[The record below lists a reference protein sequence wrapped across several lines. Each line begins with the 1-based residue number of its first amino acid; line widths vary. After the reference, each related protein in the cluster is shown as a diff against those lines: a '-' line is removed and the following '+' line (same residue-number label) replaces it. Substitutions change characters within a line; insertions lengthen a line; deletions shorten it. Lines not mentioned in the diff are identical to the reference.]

1 MINYK
6 IFNYSI
12 TILFILSS
20 IFIFCTDD
28 PLFQNFLTGI
38 IISSIFY
45 FIVDY
50 IPSYLKVKAI
60 KESFLNYYD
69 LWRFELIEY
78 ILLVTN
84 NNKSEGINQE
94 DVIKIKKPDDAYSYF
109 NNIIDGSSETNW
121 DLFMNHSNQFNLD
134 EISIKMLELNYE
146 FEFILRSLDFVDK
159 KKLYKLQHFIR
170 AFRDGRY
177 KKEIEFDGYSDK
189 LFFQSLYE
197 IVTGFSK
204 VAGLQGDFIRDNIK
218 KL

>member
-20 IFIFCTDD
+20 IFIFCTDN

>member
-1 MINYK
+1 MTNYK
-6 IFNYSI
+6 IFHYCIS
-12 TILFILSS
+12 TLFILSS

-78 ILLVTN
+78 ILLVIN
-84 NNKSEGINQE
+84 NNNSDGINQE
-94 DVIKIKKPDDAYSYF
+94 DVSRLKNPDDAYSYF
-109 NNIIDGSSETNW
+109 NLTIDDSAETNW
-121 DLFMNHSNQFNLD
+121 DRFMNNSDQFNLD
-134 EISIKMLELNYE
+134 EISRKMLELNYE

-177 KKEIEFDGYSDK
+177 KDEIEFDGYSDK
-189 LFFQSLYE
+189 LFFQSLHE

-204 VAGLQGDFIRDNIK
+204 VSGLQGDFIRVNIK
-218 KL
+218 NL